1 MSGDLLRRAATKARE
16 VAEDATAGTWWAG
29 GVWWDTSVDGE
40 GRKVHKPMPTVGH
53 GGTGA
58 DLIACTFRN
67 DQADADHIALW
78 HPDVALAVADWLD
91 VAAAESDC
99 AEGDPLA
106 FLNFLGDDAC
116 AALAV
121 ARLLLGEES

>member
-1 MSGDLLRRAATKARE
+1 MTADLLRRAATKARE

-58 DLIACTFRN
+58 DLIACTFRK
-67 DQADADHIALW
+67 DQADAAHIALW
-78 HPDVALAVADWLD
+78 HPAVALAVADWLD
-91 VAAAESDC
+91 AQAATHGASRFR
-99 AEGDPLA
+99 A
-106 FLNFLGDDAC
+106 FDQELDNQAV
-116 AALAV
+116 AV